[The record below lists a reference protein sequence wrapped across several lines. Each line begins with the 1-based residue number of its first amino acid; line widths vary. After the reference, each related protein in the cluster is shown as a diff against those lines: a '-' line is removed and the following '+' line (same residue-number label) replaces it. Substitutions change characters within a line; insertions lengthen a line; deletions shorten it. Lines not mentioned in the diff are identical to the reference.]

1 MSEAFKTY
9 LGPFDCV
16 RPDEVVKR
24 EHPFP
29 GNMTYYLN
37 TFTPDSADPELP
49 PENRVEADIDKANLL
64 SSEAS
69 GIFAG
74 LHRPVL
80 DIDFPAKLVPSS
92 TPGRFHLYLD
102 IDMPWADY
110 EKLLKVMAEV
120 GVLEPGYVAA
130 SIERKATFVRLPWV
144 RKDAT

>member
-1 MSEAFKTY
+1 MT
-9 LGPFDCV
+9 D
-16 RPDEVVKR
+16 R

-29 GNMTYYLN
+29 GNKVYKLN
-37 TFTPDSADPELP
+37 NFNPDSADPNLP
-49 PENRVEADIDKANLL
+49 PESREEVTLDEANLL
-64 SSEAS
+64 SSETS
-69 GIFAG
+69 GIFVGA
-74 LHRPVL
+74 HRPVL

-130 SIERKATFVRLPWV
+130 SVERKATFVRLPWV
-144 RKDAT
+144 RTDVA